1 MLLKKVIYISKADI
15 LKTGESTI
23 NLHLFD
29 IDSIIF
35 YRRWFVLTKSHILS
49 YKDER
54 LYKNP
59 TEAIPMSTC
68 CTVKSVEEEIN
79 KPNAFVFS
87 NILLYWLIFFNY
99 RSWK

>member
-29 IDSIIF
+29 IDCYNF

-79 KPNAFVFS
+79 KPNAFVFFKYPL
-87 NILLYWLIFFNY
+87 ILANFFQL
-99 RSWK
+99 